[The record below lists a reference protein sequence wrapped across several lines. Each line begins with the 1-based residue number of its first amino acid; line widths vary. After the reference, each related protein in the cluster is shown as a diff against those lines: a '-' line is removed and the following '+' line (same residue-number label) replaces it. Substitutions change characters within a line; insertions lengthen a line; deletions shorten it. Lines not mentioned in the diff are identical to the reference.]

1 MSVVITLDDIRAYA
15 EVDYIIKHMNAKYR
29 EKVPQK
35 MLDFFDKFKDPTY
48 EVKINPYVP
57 LQKQGLQRYALEII
71 ALLHLK
77 YWCEDEE
84 RKKELYGRM
93 LRNQEK
99 LDEQMRE
106 KYSVEKLFDNASAT
120 VVKSEEDLE
129 KEDFSKPRA
138 VQRYSQYVAQ
148 NEDIQDYTDV
158 IHEENS
164 TDINS
169 QTASNLPTSNEE
181 TPKSFFQKL
190 KQKIS
195 AFFGKNK
202 ATQK

>member
-1 MSVVITLDDIRAYA
+1 MGVVITLDDIRAYA
-15 EVDYIIKHMNAKYR
+15 EVDYIIKHMNEKYR

-35 MLDFFDKFKDPTY
+35 MLNFFDQYKDPTY

-99 LDEQMRE
+99 LDEHMRQ

-120 VVKSEEDLE
+120 IVKDESDLE
-129 KEDFSKPRA
+129 KEDFTKPRA
-138 VQRYSQYVAQ
+138 VQRYSQYTEQ
-148 NEDIQDYTDV
+148 NSDIQDYTDV
-158 IHEENS
+158 VHDDEIVG
-164 TDINS
+164 NS
-169 QTASNLPTSNEE
+169 QPNNNLPLNNTE
-181 TPKSFFQKL
+181 TPKSFL
-190 KQKIS
+190 QKIKEKFMS
-195 AFFGKNK
+195 IFGKNK
-202 ATQK
+202 ITEK